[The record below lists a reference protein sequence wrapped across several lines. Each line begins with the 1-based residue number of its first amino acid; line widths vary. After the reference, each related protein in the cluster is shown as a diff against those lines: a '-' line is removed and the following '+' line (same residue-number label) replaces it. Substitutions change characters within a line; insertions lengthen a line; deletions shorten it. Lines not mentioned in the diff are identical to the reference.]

1 MILKKP
7 LLGRHVIEPSPHGWS
22 IRPAGAE
29 DRCKINLP
37 IMGAD
42 GGEVGSIG
50 WKMEEC
56 GLVSAGFQIQAGD
69 PQMLGKFQAFLS
81 GSIVELLM
89 QGKMLADVSIRG
101 AEDGETLLFIVHG
114 VDREGIGNPLASK
127 GLNGTIA

>member
-7 LLGRHVIEPSPHGWS
+7 LLGRHVIEPSPHGWV
-22 IRPAGAE
+22 IQPAGPE
-29 DRCKINLP
+29 IQKVNLP
-37 IMGAD
+37 ILSSNN
-42 GGEVGSIG
+42 EVIGNIG

-114 VDREGIGNPLASK
+114 VDRDGIGNPLASK
-127 GLNGTIA
+127 GLNGTIG